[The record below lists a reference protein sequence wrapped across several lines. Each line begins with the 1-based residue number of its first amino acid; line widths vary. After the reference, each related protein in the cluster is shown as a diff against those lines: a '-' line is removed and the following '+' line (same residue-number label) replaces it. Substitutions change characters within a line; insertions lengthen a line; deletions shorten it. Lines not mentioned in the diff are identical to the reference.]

1 MLNSWYIII
10 NPTSGNGA
18 AVKKWNKI
26 KAYLAQFNVS
36 FVHSFSSYSKHEE
49 ILVAEALKIGH
60 RKIISVGGDGTL
72 HHIINGIMT
81 QKNAAISEIIVAVIP
96 IGTGNDWVKTYKIP
110 KNIKEAVSIIS
121 KENSEIQ
128 DIGLLELS
136 NTKERVYFN
145 NLAGLGFDGFVV
157 KNVERFKKFGA
168 LSYLLG
174 SITGFLHYKKISL
187 EIEFN
192 NKTIHTK
199 CLLTLIGICNYSGGG
214 MRLTKNTNPKDGLF
228 DISIAK
234 NFTLFTILLNI
245 LKFYNGSI
253 VKHKEVDTYKT
264 SNITIKTN
272 DKNAFVQADGELLG
286 QGGFKA
292 QIIPQSIR
300 FVIP

>member
-26 KAYLAQFNVS
+26 KSHLTWLKIPFA
-36 FVHSFSSYSKHEE
+36 HSFSSYSKHEE
-49 ILVAEALKIGH
+49 ILVSEALKIGH
-60 RKIISVGGDGTL
+60 KKIISVGGDGTL

-81 QKNAAISEIIVAVIP
+81 QNHTVISEIIVGVIP

-110 KNIKEAVSIIS
+110 KNIKKAVSIIL
-121 KENSEIQ
+121 KGNSEIQ

-136 NTKERVYFN
+136 NTKQRVYFN
-145 NLAGLGFDGFVV
+145 NLAGLGFDGYVV
-157 KNVERFKKFGA
+157 KNIQRFKKFGA

-174 SITGFLHYKKISL
+174 SITGFLNYKRILL
-187 EIEFN
+187 EIEIN
-192 NKTIHTK
+192 NKKINTE

-214 MRLTKNTNPKDGLF
+214 MRLTETTNPRDGLF

-234 NFTLFTILLNI
+234 KFTLFTILFNI
-245 LKFYNGSI
+245 LRFYNGSI

-264 SNITIKTN
+264 SKIIIKTN
-272 DKNAFVQADGELLG
+272 DKNAFIQADGELIG
-286 QGGFKA
+286 QGGFNA
-292 QIIPQSIR
+292 RIIPQAIR
-300 FVIP
+300 FLVP

>member
-18 AVKKWNKI
+18 AVKKWDKI
-26 KAYLAQFNVS
+26 KIHLARLKIPFT
-36 FVHSFSSYSKHEE
+36 HLFSSYSKHEE
-49 ILVAEALKIGH
+49 ILVSEALKIGY
-60 RKIISVGGDGTL
+60 RKIICVGGDGTL

-81 QKNAAISEIIVAVIP
+81 QNHVHISEIIVGVIP

-110 KNIKEAVSIIS
+110 RNIKKAVSIIL
-121 KENSEIQ
+121 KGNSEIQ

-136 NTKERVYFN
+136 NTKKLVYFN

-157 KNVERFKKFGA
+157 KNVERFKKYGS

-174 SITGFLHYKKISL
+174 SITGFLKYKRILLK
-187 EIEFN
+187 IEFN
-192 NKTIHTK
+192 KKIINTE

-214 MRLTKNTNPKDGLF
+214 MRLTKNSNPKDGLF
-228 DISIAK
+228 DISVAK
-234 NFTLFTILLNI
+234 KFTLFTILFNI

-264 SNITIKTN
+264 SMIVIKTN

-292 QIIPQSIR
+292 KIIPQAIR
-300 FVIP
+300 FIVP